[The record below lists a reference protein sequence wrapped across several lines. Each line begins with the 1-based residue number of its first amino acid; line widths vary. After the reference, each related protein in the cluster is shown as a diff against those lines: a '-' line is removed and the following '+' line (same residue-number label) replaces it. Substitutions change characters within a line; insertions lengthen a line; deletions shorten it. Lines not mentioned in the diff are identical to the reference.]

1 LKSSEVT
8 LQDVKAYAR
17 IDFDYEDSIL
27 EIILEAMKEY
37 IKNCTELSYE
47 QIDEKKD
54 LTLVLLAL
62 CNEVYDNRQVTTQK
76 SNINVVIKSILSKY
90 NINLI

>member
-1 LKSSEVT
+1 MKFSEVT

-27 EIILEAMKEY
+27 VIILEAMKEY